1 MPMFNLG
8 QINVSASAT
17 QNTANLL
24 AINPP
29 SYINFP
35 YLVAHSNIIAG
46 CDLQYMGGN
55 SGRQLLPAIAPL
67 QTNYALNDFI
77 YVGRSDLIFTITK
90 PTPLTELQT
99 SIHYPTGELA
109 ENILDNNSS
118 VIYRIDFAERD
129 LDDFVSY
136 ENDDDERK

>member
-1 MPMFNLG
+1 
-8 QINVSASAT
+8 
-17 QNTANLL
+17 
-24 AINPP
+24 
-29 SYINFP
+29 
-35 YLVAHSNIIAG
+35 
-46 CDLQYMGGN
+46 MGGN

-118 VIYRIDFAERD
+118 VIYRIDFAERN
-129 LDDFVSY
+129 LDYFVNT